1 MADDYI
7 NDMFNL
13 TGLESEGVTL
23 DQFSEKASS
32 GDEAFLNDMFNLT
45 GLESEGVNLD
55 QFSSGFKKK
64 EQEEQVQEDTES
76 VSEDGSLESQEV
88 TEEVDTNQ
96 EAISLDIEAGDY
108 EGVDV
113 SMTDEEMGI
122 VEPVELEVVSE
133 EDAQSEERDV
143 SDEDLVK

>member
-88 TEEVDTNQ
+88 TEE
-96 EAISLDIEAGDY
+96 DY
-108 EGVDV
+108 RPKGNVLEEEWGV
-113 SMTDEEMGI
+113 S
-122 VEPVELEVVSE
+122 PVNETPLK
-133 EDAQSEERDV
+133 
-143 SDEDLVK
+143 DLVATEELTQDKKEDQYESM